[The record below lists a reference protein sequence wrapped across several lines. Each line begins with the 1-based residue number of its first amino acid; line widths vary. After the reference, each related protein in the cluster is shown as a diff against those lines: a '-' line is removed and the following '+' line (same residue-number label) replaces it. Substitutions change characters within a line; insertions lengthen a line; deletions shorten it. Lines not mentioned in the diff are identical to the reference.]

1 MKTFNICKTIAAS
14 TVLSLTLAACGGS
27 DNNKS
32 AYEACVTSGKRAGAP
47 TEKAEFAPM
56 DKAEFAGMQDS
67 SIAVIVPYKLDGQDG
82 KLQCSIV
89 KNQDG
94 TFKNQLE

>member
-1 MKTFNICKTIAAS
+1 MKSIHIYKTIVAS
-14 TVLSLTLAACGGS
+14 TALSLAITACGGS
-27 DNNKS
+27 ENNQK
-32 AYEACVTSGKRAGAP
+32 AYEACVASGKRAGVP

>member
-1 MKTFNICKTIAAS
+1 MKTIAIKILCPALFALVLAS
-14 TVLSLTLAACGGS
+14 CGGG
-27 DNNKS
+27 DNNKG
-32 AYEACVTSGKRAGAP
+32 AYEACVASGKRAGAA

-94 TFKNQLE
+94 TFRNQSE

>member
-1 MKTFNICKTIAAS
+1 MKS
-14 TVLSLTLAACGGS
+14 TTLRKALALPALLSLTLAACGGGG
-27 DNNKS
+27 DNKN
-32 AYEACVTSGKRAGAP
+32 AYEACVASGKRAGSP

-56 DKAEFAGMQDS
+56 DKASFAGMQDS

>member
-1 MKTFNICKTIAAS
+1 MKSTTFCKIT
-14 TVLSLTLAACGGS
+14 TLPVLLSLALAACGGN
-27 DNNKS
+27 DNNKN
-32 AYEACVTSGKRAGAP
+32 AYEACVASGKRAGAP
-47 TEKAEFAPM
+47 TEKAEFAAM

>member
-1 MKTFNICKTIAAS
+1 MKKINICKTIVAS
-14 TVLSLTLAACGGS
+14 TVLSLALAACGGS
-27 DNNKS
+27 DNNKN
-32 AYEACVTSGKRAGAP
+32 AYEACIASGKRAGSP

>member
-1 MKTFNICKTIAAS
+1 MKNTTLCKTLALP
-14 TVLSLTLAACGGS
+14 VLLSLSLAACGGG

-32 AYEACVTSGKRAGAP
+32 AYEACVASGKRAGAP
-47 TEKAEFAPM
+47 TEKAEFAAM
-56 DKAEFAGMQDS
+56 DKATFAGMQDS

>member
-1 MKTFNICKTIAAS
+1 MKSKTLPTLVAAVTAFS
-14 TVLSLTLAACGGS
+14 LSLTACGGD
-27 DNNKS
+27 DNNKK
-32 AYEACVTSGKRAGAP
+32 AYEACVASGKRAGVP

-67 SIAVIVPYKLDGQDG
+67 SIAVIVPYKLDSQDG

>member
-1 MKTFNICKTIAAS
+1 MKSNPLLTFATTA
-14 TVLSLTLAACGGS
+14 TLLSLFLAACGGN
-27 DNNKS
+27 DNNEK
-32 AYEACVTSGKRAGAP
+32 AYEACIASGKRSGAP

-67 SIAVIVPYKLDGQDG
+67 SIAVIVPYKLDGQDA

>member
-1 MKTFNICKTIAAS
+1 MKSQTLLKSLAGP
-14 TVLSLTLAACGGS
+14 VLLSLALAACGGS
-27 DNNKS
+27 DNNQK
-32 AYEACVTSGKRAGAP
+32 AYETCVASGKRAGTP

-56 DKAEFAGMQDS
+56 DKASFAGMQDS